1 MQDIE
6 RRSSTIAKNS
16 KRHVIGHS
24 VSRSENMTMVSKA
37 CFAFARMALAEELV
51 VFCDT
56 CKEFLAYYN
65 MRYGVREYE
74 WLL

>member
-1 MQDIE
+1 
-6 RRSSTIAKNS
+6 
-16 KRHVIGHS
+16 
-24 VSRSENMTMVSKA
+24 MTMITKA

-65 MRYGVREYE
+65 MRYGFESMNGYSKKMICDRFYTYLASGIIEK
-74 WLL
+74 